1 VKIQWIFGEQHG
13 KIGSVKIMV
22 EKNVKVELRVEN
34 VEQADL
40 AKEIARIDQATMKF
54 LQIVEEDVV
63 EILGN
68 KKTVAKVHST
78 RPEDNNNKIIR
89 IDAFM
94 RRNAGTTIGKN
105 VVVSKAEVSDAKII
119 VLSPKGIRLEMD
131 DFIVKFLKDSL
142 FKRPLMKENIIE
154 VMMLANPVPFI
165 VVDTQ
170 PFGSVR
176 VSGNTE
182 IRILTIHDEY
192 NINRNISS

>member
-1 VKIQWIFGEQHG
+1 VKIQWNFGEQHG
-13 KIGSVKIMV
+13 KNRDVKITV
-22 EKNVKVELRVEN
+22 EKNVKVELRVED

-40 AKEIARIDQATMKF
+40 AKEIARIDQSIMKF

-68 KKTVAKVHST
+68 KKTVAKVHSA
-78 RPEDNNNKIIR
+78 RLEDNNKKIIR
-89 IDAFM
+89 IDAFT

-119 VLSPKGIRLEMD
+119 VLSPKGIQLAMD
-131 DFIVKFLKDSL
+131 NFLVKFLKVSL
-142 FKRPLMKENIIE
+142 FGRPLMKENIIE

-176 VSGNTE
+176 VSGSTE
-182 IRILTIHDEY
+182 IRVLNIHTEY